1 MGFGPFFFGVNK
13 IMLNKRADKLELLRI
28 AEAVALEKSIDKEL
42 IISSME
48 TGIAK
53 AAKSKFGQ
61 ENEIKVSINRENGD
75 FKLDNSPGIGQG
87 SVSYVLDGDTLYAPK
102 TDLLGNLRP
111 DPNGSNPDIGAYENT
126 QSAQIVYPVHTV
138 KKDGTGDY
146 TTIQAALN
154 ASSVN
159 DTITVY
165 PGTFKE
171 NIIISKGVVLRSSEG
186 YRSTILD
193 GGGNGKTVKII
204 ETTNLEGLQV
214 IGFTIQNGFAE
225 YTGSTDRGGGM
236 EISSAD
242 KTVIISDCY
251 FTNNRSDKGGAHI
264 KIDGDNVFINRSI
277 FVNGLGGTPIFSD
290 NGRKSGYFTNCL
302 IDANGEAHVVDGN
315 SFPDF
320 Y

>member
-1 MGFGPFFFGVNK
+1 M
-13 IMLNKRADKLELLRI
+13 
-28 AEAVALEKSIDKEL
+28 
-42 IISSME
+42 
-48 TGIAK
+48 
-53 AAKSKFGQ
+53 
-61 ENEIKVSINRENGD
+61 
-75 FKLDNSPGIGQG
+75 
-87 SVSYVLDGDTLYAPK
+87 
-102 TDLLGNLRP
+102 
-111 DPNGSNPDIGAYENT
+111 
-126 QSAQIVYPVHTV
+126 
-138 KKDGTGDY
+138 
-146 TTIQAALN
+146 
-154 ASSVN
+154 
-159 DTITVY
+159 
-165 PGTFKE
+165 
-171 NIIISKGVVLRSSEG
+171 RSSEG
-186 YRSTILD
+186 YGSTILD

-251 FTNNRSDKGGAHI
+251 FTNNRSDEGGAHI

-320 Y
+320 YHSTLQNYTGFGYRAGKSNSPNGVAYIVSSILATPTSTERFVDLGNRYIDVFIQNSYIIDASGYTNSLGNVSFRNPLTKGTAYVLMDETPYLKSDYTLEDWSQMIGVAKPLDTYGQQVSGSDNYISMVLRLSKIKGFLEFDLLVTLDQIRNLM